1 MNFEHEFFEDEVRDG
16 FFVPAEIKHAWAAE
30 LEVLS
35 EVDRICKKYNIN
47 YYADWGTLLATVRHE
62 GFIPWDDDLDIVMKR
77 EDYKKFLEVAPDE
90 MLPGYLVYNY
100 SNHDDFWLFLASFM
114 SFHILQELIYLF
126 LIMCLVMKRQKVK
139 EISWHYILLHLQII

>member
-90 MLPGYLVYNY
+90 LPLGYSVYNY
-100 SNHDDFWLFLASFM
+100 SNHDDFWLFLARVVGKQRICFKM
-114 SFHILQELIYLF
+114 YPID
-126 LIMCLVMKRQKVK
+126 
-139 EISWHYILLHLQII
+139 

>member
-77 EDYKKFLEVAPDE
+77 EDYKKFLEFAPDE
-90 MLPGYLVYNY
+90 MLPGYSVYNY
-100 SNHDDFWLFLASFM
+100 SNHDDFWLF
-114 SFHILQELIYLF
+114 
-126 LIMCLVMKRQKVK
+126 
-139 EISWHYILLHLQII
+139 

>member
-62 GFIPWDDDLDIVMKR
+62 GF
-77 EDYKKFLEVAPDE
+77 
-90 MLPGYLVYNY
+90 
-100 SNHDDFWLFLASFM
+100 M